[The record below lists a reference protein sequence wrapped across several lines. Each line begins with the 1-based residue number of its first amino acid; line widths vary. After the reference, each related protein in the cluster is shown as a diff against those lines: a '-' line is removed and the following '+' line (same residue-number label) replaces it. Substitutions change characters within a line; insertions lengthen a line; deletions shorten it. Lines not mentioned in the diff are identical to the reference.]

1 MCLNIHDMNNNDAQE
16 IHILFLNF
24 LITIPSLSKRK
35 IAEKISI
42 GLGKFSYR
50 FKSKGLSSNGFGE
63 IDIVSPNLYWQESM
77 ILTVTAPQMYC

>member
-1 MCLNIHDMNNNDAQE
+1 MNDNDAQE

-63 IDIVSPNLYWQESM
+63 IDIVSRMAL
-77 ILTVTAPQMYC
+77 V